1 VLPTSVL
8 GDGGPGFVLV
18 LEASTPAASA
28 AVLGG
33 GRVLAERAATMR
45 PGGDDALMPAVDAA
59 LRAAGARPHE
69 LAAVVCGA
77 GPGGFTSLRI
87 AAAIAKGLAHATGC
101 ALVAVPS
108 LALAASARA
117 GSAAAGARAWLVT
130 LDALRGERYVAEVD
144 TWRAGDD
151 VRVTAFR
158 YVGVRAAG
166 VVAADAAHLTGRRE
180 HVDANAV
187 HPAASAAGAFAI
199 AFGATRDAGTGDGP
213 AALRVGSVDLDAWEP
228 DYGRQAE
235 AQARWEF
242 MHGRP
247 LASALESRVPGAGS
261 APGADPAR

>member
-1 VLPTSVL
+1 
-8 GDGGPGFVLV
+8 
-18 LEASTPAASA
+18 
-28 AVLGG
+28 
-33 GRVLAERAATMR
+33 
-45 PGGDDALMPAVDAA
+45 MPAVDAA

-69 LAAVVCGA
+69 VAAVVCGA

-108 LALAASARA
+108 LALAAAARA
-117 GSAAAGARAWLVT
+117 ASSATGAGAWLVT

-151 VRVTAFR
+151 VRVTGYR
-158 YVGVRAAG
+158 YAGVRTAG
-166 VVAADAAHLTGRRE
+166 VVAADVAHLPERRE

-187 HPAASAAGAFAI
+187 HPAASGARAFAL
-199 AFGATRDAGTGDGP
+199 AVGDAPGRRSGSGP
-213 AALRVGSVDLDAWEP
+213 AALRLGAVDLDAWEP

-235 AQARWEF
+235 AQARWES

-247 LASALESRVPGAGS
+247 LASALDAPTLDASAAEVAEPRAGL
-261 APGADPAR
+261 AAAEPAG